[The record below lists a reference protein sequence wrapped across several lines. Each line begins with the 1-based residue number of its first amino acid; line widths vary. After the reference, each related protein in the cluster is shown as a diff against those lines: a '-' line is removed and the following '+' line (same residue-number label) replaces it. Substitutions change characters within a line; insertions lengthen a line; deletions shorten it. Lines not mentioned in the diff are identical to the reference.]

1 MDDYDSNNSLE
12 NLIED
17 YNELLKKIKNYEK
30 DRKKYGDI
38 SIKIILQE
46 NEKLKNKTK
55 HFFDSI

>member
-46 NEKLKNKTK
+46 NEKLKNKIK

>member
-46 NEKLKNKTK
+46 NERLKNKTK